1 MKRILTITLVV
12 LIVFSLASCGETPKE
27 SFDDSKVKS
36 ELVGQWGTTTKDGT
50 KNSSIGY
57 IFNED
62 GTASSVAFG
71 PGADGTYVIEEGK
84 VILTYESGQKATFIY
99 EYDDGNFQLKLESAE
114 WWNLYKL

>member
-1 MKRILTITLVV
+1 MKRILAITLVV
-12 LIVFSLASCGETPKE
+12 LIVFSLAGCGETSKNT
-27 SFDDSKVKS
+27 FDESKVKS

-50 KNSSIGY
+50 KNANIGY

-84 VILTYESGQKATFIY
+84 IILTYESGNTATFIY
-99 EYDDGNFQLKLESAE
+99 EYEDGSFKLKLENTE